1 MSSCKK
7 IFFLVAIYLLFFS
20 TNYSFS
26 NINLKIVMKINNEI
40 ITTYDIEQEKNY
52 LLALNPNLREIDEI
66 QLIKI
71 AKKSIT
77 KEIIKK
83 IEILK
88 YRELKLENPQIDN
101 VLNNL
106 IQNLNFSNEN
116 EFENYLKTFSISL
129 KDIKKK
135 IEIENEWKNMIYSK
149 YQNSVN
155 INKEELILKIN
166 KFNKDK
172 FTFEYNLSEI
182 IFTVKNNENYDDK
195 LRKIENSINVNGFDN
210 TANLFSIS
218 DSSKVG
224 GRIGWVAKKNLSFQI
239 NNKLENLKTNEYSPP
254 IKIGN
259 NFLILKIN
267 KTRKQPKEIDKKAEL
282 NKMVFIETTKQLEKF
297 SNVFYNKIKLNTK
310 ISEF

>member
-1 MSSCKK
+1 
-7 IFFLVAIYLLFFS
+7 
-20 TNYSFS
+20 
-26 NINLKIVMKINNEI
+26 MKINNEI

-166 KFNKDK
+166 KFNKDN
-172 FTFEYNLSEI
+172 FNFEYNLSEI
-182 IFTVKNNENYDDK
+182 IFTVKNNENYEDK
-195 LRKIENSINVNGFDN
+195 LQKIENSINVNGFDN